1 MKVRKNSGA
10 AQCHYQITHGN
21 VTPKADYSCMNRTSS
36 LADFLEQYRR
46 HHPED
51 VTLGDE
57 DVDVE
62 YEPTA
67 YYKLLEQKNPLI
79 WFSKV
84 KGYPDFQL
92 VTSVMGSKQR
102 MAFALGLDSEAKLY
116 ETWNEVLS
124 SKGKIKIFDE
134 NPPIK
139 ERVVQGKDVDL
150 YSLPVVKH
158 YAGDGSHTGFGRY
171 ITAGLAVARDP
182 LSPET
187 INMSFTRM
195 QIIDKDRYAFD
206 MGSRSH
212 FGRYVQSAK
221 QAGKSLPISV
231 VVGAH
236 PLFYLLAASF
246 IENEYL
252 IAAQVIGANF
262 TNGVTH
268 DVLVPSE
275 AEIVI
280 EADVMPD
287 EYYQEGPCAEF
298 TGYMSARTT
307 GNVATVKAILRRE
320 KPIYYDIQPS
330 NSHEHNGLFTTPRN
344 AKISRMLAEV
354 LPPGA
359 RYKIEWP
366 LISASLL
373 ALCSLTNPEPGIAKQ
388 AGLGLLA
395 LNALLSKIVMV
406 NEGDCELELERFLSN
421 LSVTGARNG
430 ENVHIITEV
439 FAIKLDP
446 TTTPEGTNGKM
457 IIVTKNSGLS
467 YRKVVTTDCVRLVSG
482 NSEVVISHKPM
493 VEARVNVIVG
503 DDIDLENSN
512 QIVWALSTRLRPDKD
527 VIFGDNGRI
536 VFDTTRMTE
545 KLEVPSLPKD
555 VIERIANKLREA
567 SR

>member
-1 MKVRKNSGA
+1 MKKSTLSTN
-10 AQCHYQITHGN
+10 QPLTTN
-21 VTPKADYSCMNRTSS
+21 
-36 LADFLEQYRR
+36 FLKKK
-46 HHPED
+46 
-51 VTLGDE
+51 T
-57 DVDVE
+57 
-62 YEPTA
+62 
-67 YYKLLEQKNPLI
+67 PLI

-92 VTSVMGSKQR
+92 VTNVMGSRAR
-102 MAFALGLDSEAKLY
+102 MAFTLGLDSEAKLY
-116 ETWNEVLS
+116 ETWNDALN
-124 SKGKIKIFDE
+124 SKGKIRVFDA

-139 ERVVQGKDVDL
+139 ERVFTGRDVDL
-150 YSLPVVKH
+150 HSLPVVKH
-158 YAGDGSHTGFGRY
+158 YSGDGSRTGFGRY

-187 INMSFTRM
+187 INMCYTRI
-195 QIIDKDRYAFD
+195 QIIDRDRYAFD

-212 FGRYVQSAK
+212 FWRYVQSAK
-221 QAGKSLPISV
+221 QTGKSLPISV

-236 PLFYLLAASF
+236 PVYYLLAASF

-252 IAAQVIGANF
+252 IAANLIDATV

-268 DVLVPSE
+268 DVPVPSE

-280 EADVMPD
+280 EAEVIPN
-287 EYYQEGPCAEF
+287 EYYHEGPCGEF
-298 TGYMSARTT
+298 TGYMAARTT
-307 GNVATVKAILRRE
+307 GSVANVKAILRRA

-330 NSHEHNGLFTTPRN
+330 NSHEHNSLFTTPRN
-344 AKISRMLAEV
+344 AKISKMMAEV

-373 ALCSLTNPEPGIAKQ
+373 ALCSLPNPEPGIAKQ

-406 NEGDCELELERFLSN
+406 NEGDCELELERFLVN

-430 ENVHIITEV
+430 ENVHIITDV
-439 FAIKLDP
+439 FAIRLDP

-457 IIVTKNSGLS
+457 IIVTRNSGLP
-467 YRKVVTTDCVRLVSG
+467 YRKLVKTDCVRLVSG

-503 DDIDLENSN
+503 DDIDPENSN

-545 KLEVPSLPKD
+545 QLEVPSLPHHIVDK
-555 VIERIANKLREA
+555 IANRLRG
-567 SR
+567 